1 MIKFILLLLVFL
13 NSSMVLLAEQQNS
26 AKIFNDRLELYF
38 SQDIRFTSNPGET
51 FFNTLATGYSG
62 GFADITVIKQDYL
75 LYLIGAGLR
84 YYPSNQFVL
93 DFTHMTCPV
102 DTPVGYTIPGS
113 SKLVYKIMSFSSY
126 RLAARYILRCSKNA
140 TMEIGGGVLYN
151 IVNTD
156 PTGFGFNMIR
166 TSYFTTDLQCKSQY
180 RLNKRVS
187 VDLGINYDMNNW
199 IRVEQSQ
206 NVDEDFSFK
215 ISPFSLETVLSFAF

>member
-1 MIKFILLLLVFL
+1 
-13 NSSMVLLAEQQNS
+13 
-26 AKIFNDRLELYF
+26 
-38 SQDIRFTSNPGET
+38 
-51 FFNTLATGYSG
+51 
-62 GFADITVIKQDYL
+62 
-75 LYLIGAGLR
+75 
-84 YYPSNQFVL
+84 
-93 DFTHMTCPV
+93 
-102 DTPVGYTIPGS
+102 
-113 SKLVYKIMSFSSY
+113 
-126 RLAARYILRCSKNA
+126 
-140 TMEIGGGVLYN
+140 MEIGGGVLYN